1 MDEAGRDAAWQ
12 ALTQQVRAEVQA
24 WRRAHPQ
31 ATLQEI
37 EAAVEAQWAQARTHL
52 VEETVQASAARTVPS
67 AGAAE
72 RLPCPECGAALQG
85 RGLRQRRLLTT
96 HNQEVMLE
104 REYAQCPACGAGLF
118 PPGRG
123 TRLDA

>member
-1 MDEAGRDAAWQ
+1 MDEEGWDAAWQ
-12 ALTQQVRAEVQA
+12 ALTQRVRADVQA
-24 WRRAHPQ
+24 WRRAHPR
-31 ATLQEI
+31 ATLREI
-37 EAAVEAQWAQARTHL
+37 EATVEVQWAQARTHL

-85 RGLRQRRLLTT
+85 RGLQQRRLLTT
-96 HNQEVMLE
+96 HNQEVTLE

-118 PPGRG
+118 PPRRG
-123 TRLDA
+123 ARADA